1 MADAI
6 TLTEVEQTLG
16 SLSLQ
21 DTDEKM
27 VPLSAGD
34 MWWEK
39 TLSIHTLVTPKLCPE
54 EQALFQR
61 FMECCVTLI
70 YKDDFA
76 RDKTT
81 ILAALTFPRESE
93 DSYHIARHPMES
105 DHPFY
110 IALASLLIYGRGV
123 HVALV
128 ASTQCLGALWL
139 HKICTYVTQ
148 LVNQERLLVK
158 NRKFIAVTQ
167 ADVPSDTPRGKLI
180 SEKLWNSVRVYA
192 TNTDLHVDQFR
203 QADLLIL
210 DDITETFLRDY
221 MVAERKEKK
230 IVISLARL
238 RDNELRDNEFYR

>member
-1 MADAI
+1 
-6 TLTEVEQTLG
+6 
-16 SLSLQ
+16 
-21 DTDEKM
+21 
-27 VPLSAGD
+27 
-34 MWWEK
+34 
-39 TLSIHTLVTPKLCPE
+39 
-54 EQALFQR
+54 
-61 FMECCVTLI
+61 MECCVTLI

-81 ILAALTFPRESE
+81 TLLSTLKYPRESE
-93 DSYHIARHPMES
+93 NFCHIARHSMES

-110 IALASLLIYGRGV
+110 VALASLMIYGHGV

-128 ASTQCLGALWL
+128 ASTQGLGAIWL
-139 HKICTYVTQ
+139 HQICIYVTQ
-148 LVNQERLLVK
+148 LVHQERLLVK

-180 SEKLWNSVRVYA
+180 SEKLWNSVRVYG

-210 DDITETFLRDY
+210 DDITETFLADY
-221 MVAERKEKK
+221 RVVADKK
-230 IVISLARL
+230 TKRIVISLARL